1 MKFELKHLTAYLP
14 YETKI
19 IENDD
24 IVATMSIDHNWPK
37 REVCINRIYL
47 FPALYKLVLRPLSDL
62 GVEIKHG
69 NEKFIPIYRLFTNTK
84 ELIIKELIIK
94 ELTFKQTEIMK
105 VPYWVAVKL
114 LEWHFDV
121 FRLIDKGL
129 AIDIKTLNQN

>member
-14 YETKI
+14 YETKV
-19 IENDD
+19 IENEDF
-24 IVATMSIDHNWPK
+24 IATMSIDHNWPK

-47 FPALYKLVLRPLSDL
+47 FPALYKLILRPLSDL
-62 GVEIKHG
+62 VEEIKHG
-69 NEKFIPIYRLFTNTK
+69 DEKFIPVDRFCANTK
-84 ELIIKELIIK
+84 ELEIKH
-94 ELTFKQTEIMK
+94 TIMK
-105 VPYWVAVKL
+105 TPYWVVVKL